1 MKRFILLF
9 VFVIALSAC
18 GTATPTAEPQVLTVY
33 ATPAAQPWLTKLYAC
48 AAGSSVIL
56 KVSTESPEIYLRV
69 GEPDAFVSSA
79 YKIGEEEILVVA
91 PRNSSIQ
98 KLTLAETQ
106 ELFMKGSSPA
116 GSVQVLVYP
125 SDADLQRLFDQL
137 VMRGRSVS
145 SSAKVTFSP
154 QNMSDQLKSESA
166 AVGILPRHSLTG
178 DLREVFSVGQ
188 APVLAITKS
197 EPQGAVIGLISCL
210 QGN

>member
-1 MKRFILLF
+1 MKKFILLL
-9 VFVIALSAC
+9 VLALSAC

-56 KVSTESPEIYLRV
+56 KVSTESPQIYLQV

-137 VMRGRSVS
+137 VMKGRSVS
-145 SSAKVTFSP
+145 SSAKVTVSP
-154 QNMSDQLKSESA
+154 QDMSGQLKTSA

-178 DLREVFSVGQ
+178 DLREVFSAGQ